1 MRSPDLMHAHR
12 DGHAERKE
20 DNMKKA
26 FLSTLFAMI
35 FCLCLLPTTAKAS
48 TSAEI
53 VSATGFDGYLNTD
66 GTLKAN
72 YSYKLTENVTI
83 DQPLKL
89 AGEAELDLNGYVLK
103 LNSSVYDGQATGS
116 VIEVLAGGKLDLVDS
131 NTATVHYF
139 YVKAGSDLWR
149 WDDTNENA
157 STQPTDTAERTYHTV
172 KGGVITGGSNIDGG
186 GILVWG
192 SHGGAD
198 NGMARLLMSGGNI
211 IGCTANYGGGVYVG
225 DTNANFTMSGGSI
238 IGCAAS
244 FEGGGVHIHGDTSF
258 TMNGGKILNC
268 TVPRL
273 APQNYGRGGGVSNL
287 GTFTMDNGSIENCRV
302 YTKDTATCGNT
313 TAQGGGGV
321 YSSGT
326 FTISGGKLVGCA
338 TTEGLGDGILLSED
352 KTLSDIAEQYTL
364 KTDNGWVNHSQR
376 YCGNVTYAPCTHE
389 QADSNS
395 CCTSCGK
402 PLLAE
407 VVIGGVTTHILNSN
421 SPDENST
428 NLALAMSYPNTT
440 LVKLLKDFNTDSSF
454 GWCNNNLTFDLN
466 GHTMTSSGI
475 IFFNQNGIASMSIK
489 STAAGGML
497 NLNLLE
503 IDPNADFNVES
514 GTVAVTYAD
523 ATNNGTVTVKGNMT
537 VSGTGEV
544 SYTALTLGN
553 NNSSNPTA
561 KMTISGGKVTGELTV
576 SDNGALHVTGG
587 TVSDLKV
594 TDGSADIS
602 GGRITSL
609 NVSGGSVLLTG
620 GVFDSIVSSTGNGTV
635 IDLANGGYA
644 FYECTV
650 NSTTNAVTRGSMVDA
665 SGGSLAGANKLFTVA
680 EHTCSFTQGTN
691 KFTCACGRSI
701 DGTQA
706 PVKYIDENGAPQ
718 YCADYTVLDSDYVST
733 KTEADSGNNYS
744 TDYYL
749 PLNESWE
756 HWYLLSE
763 SITIGE
769 NCTVFIPYGNT
780 VHLILADGVE
790 VKMEGG
796 LYDSSYSDLIIYS
809 QSVGN
814 RMGKLGFGGSGLSV
828 SYNITIN
835 GGNTTVSAKKGTP
848 LNDNSIN
855 DVYTGELIINNG
867 SLTVER
873 PVGADAVTSDTDA
886 YYGVRAKNGLTING
900 GSLTVRVPSAAAKV
914 VYGIYSGGATSI
926 NNSTVLVTAPNS
938 PISISDF
945 SMQAYGLVSQN
956 SITINNSTVNATAA
970 SITVADGATGGNTLS
985 AISYGVYLNNG
996 LNVNSGSL
1004 TGKGGSVT
1012 LTGSSILSA
1021 KSSGVHLD
1029 GGNVLCRPT
1038 ASLTATGGAVSATG
1052 GNPNDITVQSRGL
1065 NTHDAFFYG
1074 TVSATAGNASLTRT
1088 DGKRYPDTCN
1098 SIGIDINDMYLYDG
1112 TVTPG
1117 HGTATLTYTPE
1128 VSNPPRARTY
1138 DLYSLQLTVEGGTLK
1153 LSEANFL
1160 AVYANNG
1167 VTLADLLADGHA
1179 YHKSE
1184 SNTSSTGEI
1193 TETDIGFI
1201 ELKDLNS
1208 LTWDSGIYYT
1218 VRACTH
1224 SATTGICDYCGKN
1237 LSAAVTPPKPSTPG
1251 NNGGSGTGSGT
1262 TTTLPDGT
1270 RIETTTDPNGS
1281 TTARIDLP
1289 AGSGERTVEI
1299 PVSNVTPGTVAIIVN
1314 EDGTETII
1322 PLSKVTEN
1330 GIQFTLDKSA
1340 TVKIVDN
1347 SKQFDDVKG
1356 TDFFADA
1363 VQWASARGIT
1373 DGVSSSLFAPELS
1386 SARAQLVT
1394 FLWRAAGCPV
1404 VNFTISFTDVDEAA
1418 YYGEAV
1424 RWAASLGIVGG
1435 YGNGLF
1441 GSNDVITREQVA
1453 VILYRYAKTAGMDT
1467 AQSGMTVREFSD
1479 YESVSDY
1486 ALEAMSWAVNAGII
1500 QGYDGK
1506 LMPTQ
1511 PCTRSQI
1518 VTMLHRLLG

>member
-1 MRSPDLMHAHR
+1 M
-12 DGHAERKE
+12 
-20 DNMKKA
+20 
-26 FLSTLFAMI
+26 
-35 FCLCLLPTTAKAS
+35 
-48 TSAEI
+48 
-53 VSATGFDGYLNTD
+53 
-66 GTLKAN
+66 
-72 YSYKLTENVTI
+72 
-83 DQPLKL
+83 
-89 AGEAELDLNGYVLK
+89 
-103 LNSSVYDGQATGS
+103 YD
-116 VIEVLAGGKLDLVDS
+116 
-131 NTATVHYF
+131 
-139 YVKAGSDLWR
+139 
-149 WDDTNENA
+149 
-157 STQPTDTAERTYHTV
+157 
-172 KGGVITGGSNIDGG
+172 
-186 GILVWG
+186 
-192 SHGGAD
+192 
-198 NGMARLLMSGGNI
+198 
-211 IGCTANYGGGVYVG
+211 
-225 DTNANFTMSGGSI
+225 
-238 IGCAAS
+238 
-244 FEGGGVHIHGDTSF
+244 
-258 TMNGGKILNC
+258 GKILNC

-302 YTKDTATCGNT
+302 YTKDTAACGNT

-407 VVIGGVTTHILNSN
+407 VVRGGVTTHIVNSN
-421 SPDENST
+421 DPNENT
-428 NLALAMSYPNTT
+428 INLALTMSHSNTT
-440 LVKLLKDFNTDSSF
+440 LVKLLEDFSTDSSF

-466 GHTMTSSGI
+466 GHTMTSPGI
-475 IFFNQNGIASMSIK
+475 RFFSQIGIASMSIK
-489 STAAGGML
+489 STAAGGKL

-537 VSGTGEV
+537 VSG
-544 SYTALTLGN
+544 
-553 NNSSNPTA
+553 
-561 KMTISGGKVTGELTV
+561 GKVTGELTV

-609 NVSGGSVLLTG
+609 KVSGGSVLLTG
-620 GVFDSIVSSTGNGTV
+620 GVFDSIVSSTRNGTV

-665 SGGSLAGANKLFTVA
+665 SGGSLAEANKFFTVA

-701 DGTQA
+701 DGTQT
-706 PVKYIDENGAPQ
+706 PVKYLDENGAPQ
-718 YCADYTVLDSDYVST
+718 YRADYTVLDSDYVST

-744 TDYYL
+744 TDYRL
-749 PLNESWE
+749 PLTQG
-756 HWYLLSE
+756 WYLLNK

-769 NCTVFIPYGNT
+769 NCTAVIPYGDT

-796 LYDSSYSDLIIYS
+796 LYGWSYSDLIIYS

-835 GGNTTVSAKKGTP
+835 GGNTTVSAKKGTT

-886 YYGVRAKNGLTING
+886 YYGVRAYNGLTING

-938 PISISDF
+938 PISIADF
-945 SMQAYGLVSQN
+945 SMQAYGLVSRN

-985 AISYGVYLNNG
+985 AISYGVYLLNNG

-1004 TGKGGSVT
+1004 TGKGGSIT

-1021 KSSGVHLD
+1021 KSSGIHLD
-1029 GGNVLCRPT
+1029 GGNVFCLPT
-1038 ASLTATGGAVSATG
+1038 ASLSATGGMVSATG
-1052 GNPNDITVQSRGL
+1052 GCSNGITVQSRGL
-1065 NTHDAFFYG
+1065 NTNDAFFYG
-1074 TVSATAGNASLTRT
+1074 TVSATAGNTSLTRT
-1088 DGKRYPDTCN
+1088 DGQRYSDTCD
-1098 SIGIDINDMYLYDG
+1098 SIGININNTYLYDG

-1117 HGTATLTYTPE
+1117 HGTATLTCNPE
-1128 VSNPPRARTY
+1128 VSNPPRTQTY
-1138 DLYSLQLTVEGGTLK
+1138 DLCSVNLTIEGGTLK
-1153 LSEANFL
+1153 LSEAYFF
-1160 AVYANNG
+1160 AVTANNG

-1179 YHKSE
+1179 YHETE
-1184 SNTSSTGEI
+1184 SNTTSTGETI
-1193 TETDIGFI
+1193 ETDIGFI
-1201 ELKDLNS
+1201 ELENLNS
-1208 LTWDSGIYYT
+1208 LRQISGIYYT

-1404 VNFTISFTDVDEAA
+1404 ANFTISFTDVDEAA

-1518 VTMLHRLLG
+1518 VTMLYRLLG